1 MANSDEVAVHWN
13 ALNQATFYNKRIFYS
28 CMQLFSKINQLSFTL
43 SQVNT
48 GNVSQYLLI
57 TSLLPVCEV
66 LHILIMK
73 YGIKNKYYAKNPN
86 LLNWDPAI
94 STWESL
100 PIQIQV

>member
-1 MANSDEVAVHWN
+1 MH
-13 ALNQATFYNKRIFYS
+13 
-28 CMQLFSKINQLSFTL
+28 
-43 SQVNT
+43 T
-48 GNVSQYLLI
+48 GNVLQYLLI

-86 LLNWDPAI
+86 LLHWDPAI
-94 STWESL
+94 STCESL